1 MTTAVFWLTGLPG
14 AGKTTLATALVK
26 KFQQANLPV
35 VHLDGDQLR
44 QVFQSHD
51 YTRDGRLALAMQYA
65 RLSLLLQQQQFP
77 VIVSTV
83 SLFHQ
88 VQQWNR
94 ANIAGY
100 IEVFLATPLAVL
112 QQRDQKNLYSIQDE
126 AAIAHTVSRG
136 IAAEFPQQ
144 PDFTFALSQY
154 NELEPTA
161 ELLWQYYL
169 RTKDNG

>member
-1 MTTAVFWLTGLPG
+1 
-14 AGKTTLATALVK
+14 
-26 KFQQANLPV
+26 
-35 VHLDGDQLR
+35 
-44 QVFQSHD
+44 
-51 YTRDGRLALAMQYA
+51 MQYA

>member
-1 MTTAVFWLTGLPG
+1 MNQPVFWLTGLPG
-14 AGKTTLATALVK
+14 AGKTTLATALVQ
-26 KFQQANLPV
+26 KFNQANIAV

-44 QVFQSHD
+44 QVFQSQD
-51 YTRDGRLALAMQYA
+51 YSRDGRLALAMQYA
-65 RLSLLLQQQQFP
+65 RLSLLLQQQQIP

-94 ANIAGY
+94 ANITGY
-100 IEVFLATPLAVL
+100 TEVFLATPLAVL

-126 AAIAHTVSRG
+126 TAIAHTVSRG
-136 IAAEFPQQ
+136 ITAEFPQQ
-144 PDFTFALSQY
+144 PDFIFELSQY
-154 NELEPTA
+154 NELEPSA

-169 RTKDNG
+169 SKKDS